1 MFIETLK
8 KHFKENEPI
17 FTNEILDIFNE
28 YSRGYV
34 FRLIDIY
41 VYQDKLIKFSNGIYY
56 LPKKTIVGTST
67 ITVEDVIKKKYLKYK
82 QDTYG
87 IYSGLSLQNMFSLS
101 TQIPNTIEI
110 VTNKEATRCR
120 KITIDKMNI
129 ILRKS
134 RCKINKKNANA
145 YTVLQLFTEIENV
158 NVLDV
163 IAKANIKDFIK
174 NNNIS
179 NEDLFSL
186 AAYFPAKTTKNLMCS
201 GVIC

>member
-17 FTNEILDIFNE
+17 FTNEILDVFNE

-41 VYQDKLIKFSNGIYY
+41 VYQDKLMKFGNGIYY

-67 ITVEDVIKKKYLKYK
+67 ITVEDVINKKYIKNK
-82 QDTYG
+82 KDTYG
-87 IYSGLSLQNMFSLS
+87 IYSGISLQNIFSLT

-110 VTNKEATRCR
+110 VTNNEATRCR
-120 KITIDKMNI
+120 KITIDKMNV

-134 RCKINKKNANA
+134 RCKIDKKNANA
-145 YTVLQLFTEIENV
+145 YAVLQLFTEIENV

-174 NNNIS
+174 NNNVS
-179 NEDLFSL
+179 NKDLLSL
-186 AAYFPAKTTKNLMCS
+186 AAYFPAKATKNLICS
-201 GVIC
+201 GVIN